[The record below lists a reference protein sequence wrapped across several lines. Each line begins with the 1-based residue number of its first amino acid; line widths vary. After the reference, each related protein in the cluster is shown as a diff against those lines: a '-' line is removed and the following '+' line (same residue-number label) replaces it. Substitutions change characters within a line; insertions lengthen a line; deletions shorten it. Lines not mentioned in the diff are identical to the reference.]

1 MLGKAEEQSFAFFV
15 FSDTQSGVFRCR
27 FEQNPP
33 SNGLI
38 QLTMMKSTKP
48 LLSLEKGQLWKIESG
63 YIQIW
68 DIGKRLIDYKM
79 MKEPGKRG
87 VRTQATSIDT
97 LKEYLKTQKAVLTH
111 ASPA

>member
-1 MLGKAEEQSFAFFV
+1 
-15 FSDTQSGVFRCR
+15 
-27 FEQNPP
+27 
-33 SNGLI
+33 
-38 QLTMMKSTKP
+38 MKNNKKP
-48 LLSLEKGQLWKIESG
+48 LAPLEKGQLWKTDGG

-97 LKEYLKTQKAVLTH
+97 LKEYLKTQKAVLTS